1 MKWSDTSSDHPSFAR
16 LYNLPYWTPALRR
29 ELTGFLFHCA
39 SHSAQHFTDY
49 FIEEGVVKRE
59 GGLEPD
65 PEKVFEQNWERL
77 ADAALKVGFFTG
89 VYKNEDGQVA
99 YKLIEDPNDFVHL
112 IKEKEAAWNKGRD
125 RDLSD
130 TVLLGKVRVRDGD
143 QCRWCGIVVSFD
155 ARNNGR
161 AGTYDHVTSMVVA
174 NGDPSKLLVSCRGCN
189 QARGNGKH
197 WDKPLRPVPV
207 NPFYSESTVETLKK
221 WGFHVNPTTPPIFDE
236 EVEPATSST
245 PSVEPETV
253 APLVESENATAP
265 SSSSG
270 WSPVEPGAV
279 ERTVEPETLAP
290 VTAPAP
296 TAPEVD
302 PVEQMMSDWD
312 ITLADGERE
321 EALAAS
327 ESAPAAAPRQDAHER
342 PSAPQN
348 RATGR
353 ISRSSGRVQPDFYR
367 KRQKRSGEALDVPGR
382 DGSGRASNLT
392 QVQAEKSLE
401 TETPAKPKRKRRG
414 RRKKK
419 TNEK

>member
-65 PEKVFEQNWERL
+65 SEKVFEQNWERL

-89 VYKNEDGQVA
+89 VYKNEEGQTA
-99 YKLIEDPNDFVHL
+99 YKLIEDSNDFVH
-112 IKEKEAAWNKGRD
+112 IIRKDEAEWNKGRD
-125 RDLSD
+125 RDLND
-130 TVLLGKVRVRDGD
+130 PILRGKVRLRDGD
-143 QCRWCGIVVSFD
+143 QCRWCGLVVNFD
-155 ARNNGR
+155 ARNTGR
-161 AGTYDHVTSMVVA
+161 AGTYDHVNSMVVA
-174 NGDPSKLLVSCRGCN
+174 NGDPSKMVVSCRGCN
-189 QARGNGKH
+189 QTRGNGKH
-197 WDKPLRPVPV
+197 WDKPLRPAPV
-207 NPFYSESTVETLKK
+207 NPYYSESTVETLKK

-236 EVEPATSST
+236 EVEPAPSST
-245 PSVEPETV
+245 PSVEPETE
-253 APLVESENATAP
+253 APLVESEDATAP

-296 TAPEVD
+296 TAPDVD
-302 PVEQMMSDWD
+302 PVEQMMSEWD
-312 ITLADGERE
+312 IMLAVGEQE
-321 EALAAS
+321 EELATS
-327 ESAPAAAPRQDAHER
+327 QGSPADSPRQDAHER
-342 PSAPQN
+342 PPAPQN

-367 KRQKRSGEALDVPGR
+367 KRQKRSGESLDVPGR
-382 DGSGRASNLT
+382 DGSGRATNLT
-392 QVQAEKSLE
+392 QVQAEKTSK
-401 TETPAKPKRKRRG
+401 TEEPAKPKRKRRG

>member
-16 LYNLPYWTPALRR
+16 LYNLAYWTPSLRR

-39 SHSAQHFTDY
+39 NHSAQHYTDY

-89 VYKNEDGQVA
+89 VYKNEEGQVA

-112 IKEKEAAWNKGRD
+112 IKEKEAEWNKGRAN
-125 RDLSD
+125 DLNDSM
-130 TVLLGKVRVRDGD
+130 LKGKVRVRDGD
-143 QCRWCGIVVSFD
+143 QCRWCGVVVTYE
-155 ARNNGR
+155 ARNGGH
-161 AGTYDHVTSMVVA
+161 AGTYDHITSMVVA
-174 NGDPSKLLVSCRGCN
+174 NGDPSKMVVSCRSCN
-189 QARGNGKH
+189 LAKGNGKS
-197 WDKPLRPVPV
+197 WDKPLRPAPV
-207 NPFYSESTVETLKK
+207 NPYYSEATVEQLKK

-236 EVEPATSST
+236 EVEPASSST
-245 PSVEPETV
+245 PSVEPEPL
-253 APLVESENATAP
+253 APQVESEGATAP

-290 VTAPAP
+290 VPAPAP
-296 TAPEVD
+296 TAPVVD
-302 PVEQMMSDWD
+302 PVEQMISQFEAD
-312 ITLADGERE
+312 IAVGEQQ

-327 ESAPAAAPRQDAHER
+327 QSVPAVSPRQDAHER
-342 PSAPQN
+342 PPAPQN
-348 RATGR
+348 RTPGR
-353 ISRSSGRVQPDFYR
+353 IRRSSGRVQPDFYR
-367 KRQKRSGEALDVPGR
+367 SRQKRSGESLDVPGR

-392 QVQAEKSLE
+392 QEQAEKTLK
-401 TETPAKPKRKRRG
+401 TEAPAKPKRKRRG

-419 TNEK
+419 TNEE

>member
-1 MKWSDTSSDHPSFAR
+1 M
-16 LYNLPYWTPALRR
+16 PYWTPALRR

-39 SHSAQHFTDY
+39 SHSAQHYTDY

-65 PEKVFEQNWERL
+65 SEKVFEQNWERL

-112 IKEKEAAWNKGRD
+112 IKEKEAEWNKGRAN
-125 RDLSD
+125 DLNDSM
-130 TVLLGKVRVRDGD
+130 LKGKVRVRDGD
-143 QCRWCGIVVSFD
+143 QCRWCGVVVTYE
-155 ARNNGR
+155 ARNGGH
-161 AGTYDHVTSMVVA
+161 AGTYDHITSMVVA
-174 NGDPSKLLVSCRGCN
+174 NGDPSKMVVSCRSCN
-189 QARGNGKH
+189 LAKGNGKS
-197 WDKPLRPVPV
+197 WDKPLRPAPV
-207 NPFYSESTVETLKK
+207 NPYYSEATVEQLKK

-236 EVEPATSST
+236 EVEPAPSST

-253 APLVESENATAP
+253 APLVESEGATDP

-290 VTAPAP
+290 VPAPAP
-296 TAPEVD
+296 TAPAVD
-302 PVEQMMSDWD
+302 PVEQMMSQFEAD
-312 ITLADGERE
+312 IAAGEQE

-327 ESAPAAAPRQDAHER
+327 QRVPANPPRQDSYER
-342 PSAPQN
+342 PPAPQN
-348 RATGR
+348 RAPGR

-367 KRQKRSGEALDVPGR
+367 NRQKRSGESLEVPGR

-392 QVQAEKSLE
+392 QEQAEKTLK

>member
-39 SHSAQHFTDY
+39 NHSAQHYTDY

-112 IKEKEAAWNKGRD
+112 IKEKEAEWNKGRAN
-125 RDLSD
+125 DLNDSI
-130 TVLLGKVRVRDGD
+130 LKGKVRVRDGD
-143 QCRWCGIVVSFD
+143 QCRWCGIVVTYE
-155 ARNNGR
+155 ARNGGH
-161 AGTYDHVTSMVVA
+161 AGTYDHITSMVVA
-174 NGDPSKLLVSCRGCN
+174 NGDPSKMVVSCRSCN
-189 QARGNGKH
+189 LAKGNGKS
-197 WDKPLRPVPV
+197 WDKPLRPVPA
-207 NPFYSESTVETLKK
+207 NPYYSEATVEQLKK

-236 EVEPATSST
+236 EVEPALSST

-253 APLVESENATAP
+253 APLVESEDATAP

-290 VTAPAP
+290 VPAPAP
-296 TAPEVD
+296 TAPAVD
-302 PVEQMMSDWD
+302 PVEQMMSQFEAD
-312 ITLADGERE
+312 IAAGEQE

-327 ESAPAAAPRQDAHER
+327 QSVPASPPRQDADER
-342 PSAPQN
+342 PPAPQN
-348 RATGR
+348 RAPGR

-367 KRQKRSGEALDVPGR
+367 KRQKRSGESLEVPGR
-382 DGSGRASNLT
+382 DGTGRASNLT
-392 QVQAEKSLE
+392 QEQAEKTLK

-414 RRKKK
+414 RRKRK